1 MENRNKST
9 FSVTFLWLSVLFC
22 VCLIASN
29 LFATKVISVFGI
41 NLPGAVVIF
50 PISYILNDCIVE
62 VWGYRKARL
71 VIWMGF
77 AMNFFVILAGQLV
90 VWLPAASFWEGA
102 PHFDFMFNMAPRVA
116 FASLLAFLVGST
128 LNSLVLSKMKI
139 ADKGRRFG
147 SRAILSSVAGEFAD
161 SLIFMPIAFLGTP
174 MKTLLAMMV
183 AQVTFKVCYELLIL
197 PVTTM
202 VVRKLK
208 VSEQTDVYDNGI
220 SYNPFKIGDI

>member
-22 VCLIASN
+22 VCLVASN

-77 AMNFFVILAGQLV
+77 AMNFFVILAGQIV

-139 ADKGRRFG
+139 ADEGRRFG
-147 SRAILSSVAGEFAD
+147 FRAILSSVAGEFAD
-161 SLIFMPIAFLGTP
+161 SLIFIPIAFIGTP
-174 MKTLLAMMV
+174 AKALLAMML
-183 AQVTFKVCYELLIL
+183 AQVTFKLCYELLIL
-197 PVTTM
+197 PVTTA

-220 SYNPFKIGDI
+220 SYNPFKIGDL

>member
-9 FSVTFLWLSVLFC
+9 FSVTFLWLAVLFC
-22 VCLIASN
+22 VCLVASN

-102 PHFDFMFNMAPRVA
+102 PHFDFM
-116 FASLLAFLVGST
+116 SL
-128 LNSLVLSKMKI
+128 
-139 ADKGRRFG
+139 
-147 SRAILSSVAGEFAD
+147 AGEFTD
-161 SLIFMPIAFLGTP
+161 SLIFMPIAFIGTP
-174 MKTLLAMMV
+174 VRTLLYMML
-183 AQVTFKVCYELLIL
+183 AQVTFKVCYEIIIL
-197 PVTTM
+197 PVTTA
-202 VVRKLK
+202 VVRTLK
-208 VSEQTDVYDNGI
+208 KSEGIDVYDNGI
-220 SYNPFKIGDI
+220 SYNPFRIGDV